1 MATYNSIISRTDA
14 AALIP
19 EEASREI
26 MAAIPKRAPLCS
38 WRAACRI

>member
-1 MATYNSIISRTDA
+1 MPYNSIIDRTDA

-26 MAAIPKRAPLCS
+26 IQGIAQESVCLRMFRKK
-38 WRAACRI
+38 